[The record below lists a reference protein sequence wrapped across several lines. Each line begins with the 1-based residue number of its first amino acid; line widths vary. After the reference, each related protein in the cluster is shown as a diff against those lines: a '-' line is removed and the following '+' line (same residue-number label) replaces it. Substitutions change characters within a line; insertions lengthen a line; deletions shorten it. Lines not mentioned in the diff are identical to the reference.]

1 MFKKHFNYVA
11 PTVLAKELFETKDKK
26 NDDLVNVIKSRL
38 RDFKEEIRKMSK
50 DEIEIEEPIEILDI
64 VEKLVEF
71 NEKIQEEV

>member
-38 RDFKEEIRKMSK
+38 RDFKDEIRKMSK
-50 DEIEIEEPIEILDI
+50 DEIEIEEPNEILDI
-64 VEKLVEF
+64 VEKLLEF

>member
-1 MFKKHFNYVA
+1 MFKKHFNYVV

-38 RDFKEEIRKMSK
+38 RDFKDEIRKMSK
-50 DEIEIEEPIEILDI
+50 DEIEIEEPNEILDI
-64 VEKLVEF
+64 VEKLLEF